1 MAKASSFEVPEV
13 AEIRPGEEF
22 DTARVESYLKAHIP
36 GLEGP
41 MQALQFPGGHA
52 NLTYLVRFGDRE
64 IVLRRPPLGP
74 VAPGSHDMRREYR
87 ALAALA
93 PVFPPAPRPYLL
105 CEDES
110 VMGAVF
116 FAMERRRG
124 VVVRHAVPPELDR
137 HPQARRRISFALIDV
152 MAGLHDVDYEAIGL
166 GDLGRPEGFV
176 ERQVTGWKSRWDRAK
191 NVELPIFDELY
202 EWLVK
207 NLPASGPATL
217 VHNDLKFDNCM
228 IDPDDPDRV
237 STVLDWDMT
246 TLGDPLIDLGTLLG
260 YWAEAGDPP
269 ERGAT
274 VAVTAQPGFPK
285 REEIAARYAERRG
298 VDLSRIGWYESFA
311 LWKTAVVL
319 QQIYIRFVRGQ
330 TQDERFQML
339 GERVPIL
346 VRLAADV
353 AQAV

>member
-1 MAKASSFEVPEV
+1 MAKASSFETPEV
-13 AEIRPGEEF
+13 AEIRPGEQF
-22 DTARVESYLKAHIP
+22 DTARVESYLKARIP

-52 NLTYLVRFGDRE
+52 NLTYLVRFGERE

-74 VAPGSHDMRREYR
+74 VAPGSHDMRREYK

-110 VMGAVF
+110 VLGAVF

-124 VVVRHAVPPELDR
+124 IVVRHAVPPELDR

-152 MAGLHDVDYEAIGL
+152 MAALHDVDYEAIGL

-298 VDLSRIGWYESFA
+298 VDLSHIAWYESFA

-346 VRLAADV
+346 VRLAVDV
-353 AQAV
+353 AQVA